1 MMLHTSNG
9 WFIQPLTIFDFDIFR
24 VELDHAPDNAPLP
37 RRAFSRDQLHCIKPS
52 RQQSCHALTTH
63 RQPHAVRNDSGST
76 NTIPNNT
83 PSYTSLSPFYA
94 LLYLPTIPPP
104 PPPPP
109 HHHHLTTRLINASP
123 NMCSF
128 CKFLPDVLLLIIPS
142 ISARSHTLHNTA
154 CNIYGKEG
162 VRATVTTFRSCDG
175 AYGFIITTCHTL
187 SRQPSHR
194 QPPLRRSTVSQH
206 HPSKSQDETVYS
218 KLQHA
223 TQSNVFSRILTDR
236 LISVFCL

>member
-1 MMLHTSNG
+1 MVGFSNP
-9 WFIQPLTIFDFDIFR
+9 FPIFEFDIFR
-24 VELDHAPDNAPLP
+24 IELDNALDNAPLP
-37 RRAFSRDQLHCIKPS
+37 RRAFSRDQLHHIQPS
-52 RQQSCHALTTH
+52 RQQSCHALATH

-76 NTIPNNT
+76 NIIPKTRHLTHRCLHSTGVIVSSDNT
-83 PSYTSLSPFYA
+83 PC
-94 LLYLPTIPPP
+94 
-104 PPPPP
+104 
-109 HHHHLTTRLINASP
+109 LTTRLINASP

-223 TQSNVFSRILTDR
+223 TQSNVFSRIPTDR